1 MTAIESLP
9 AYRKA
14 EAEAERRGENLSS
27 LIDAFLA
34 GLRQGRLYE

>member
-14 EAEAERRGENLSS
+14 EAEAERRGENLTHRRVP
-27 LIDAFLA
+27 
-34 GLRQGRLYE
+34 GRLRQGRLYE